1 MNDSEDSHSEQMMI
15 QTAAKVISYYEQ
27 NQVSLRNA
35 MKILPIL
42 IDYEEEDTYSRI
54 HALVFETVRHQ
65 NVLNR
70 IIHLNIQQYIK
81 EKLPQDFRNLLRIIT
96 YLLILTEEKNHQW
109 EKTCFSILN
118 SVDNEELKPLLQNYT
133 RTLQTWNINTLLMNI
148 NDPEEKL
155 AVQYSHPT
163 WLIRDFVK
171 FYGRDMTI
179 NILKS
184 NNQILPVY
192 LRLNLFSYQKEDII
206 VRLNDENVE
215 IEEDPD
221 LIDVVKVISWETP
234 LPRLASYAEG
244 IYYMQNKGSSLV
256 SHILD
261 PKIDELILDACAA
274 PGGKTTHIASLQRD
288 TGTII
293 ALDNHFRRMD
303 ELVKKIELFKLKSV
317 FPIIYDLRLGDTF
330 QIKFD
335 KILVDAPCSGSGT
348 FASRPDSKWRVDRHQ
363 VKWLS
368 KLQLLLLSK
377 ASNMLKRSPDASL
390 VYSTCSLHPLENEEV
405 IKQFLE
411 NYHEFELK
419 PQKIFIGTPSTAF
432 PLAQRLFPHLNQ
444 TEGFSVF
451 KLGWKTS

>member
-1 MNDSEDSHSEQMMI
+1 MMI

-27 NQVSLRNA
+27 NQFSLRNA
-35 MKILPIL
+35 MKILPTL
-42 IDYEEEDTYSRI
+42 IDYKEEDTYSRI

-70 IIHLNIQQYIK
+70 IIHQNIQQYIK
-81 EKLPQDFRNLLRIIT
+81 EKLPQNFRNLLRVIT

-109 EKTCFSILN
+109 EKACLTILN
-118 SVDNEELKPLLQNYT
+118 SVDNEELKPLLQDYS
-133 RTLQTWNINTLLMNI
+133 RTLQTWSMNTLLMNI

-171 FYGRDMTI
+171 FYGKDTTI

-192 LRLNLFSYQKEDII
+192 LRLNLLNSRKEDII
-206 VRLNDENVE
+206 ARLNEENVAL
-215 IEEDPD
+215 EEDPD
-221 LIDVVKVISWETP
+221 LNDVVKVISWETP
-234 LPRLASYAEG
+234 LPRLASFAEG
-244 IYYMQNKGSSLV
+244 IYYMQNKGSSLI

-274 PGGKTTHIASLQRD
+274 PGGKTTHIASLQQD

-303 ELVKKIELFKLKSV
+303 ELVKKIKLFKMKSI
-317 FPIIYDLRLGDTF
+317 FPIIYDLRLGDPF

-348 FASRPDSKWRVDRHQ
+348 YSSRPDSKWRVDRHQ

-377 ASNMLKRSPDASL
+377 ASSMLKRSSNASL

-432 PLAQRLFPHLNQ
+432 PLAQRLFPHVNQ